1 MTDVPEP
8 QAPKSRTSNPKSSTP
23 DQPLPFSLPVMIES
37 LLFVASEPVPITQ
50 IAEALGVKLVEVE
63 QALTELNTEIVSRGV
78 RVQRKG
84 DKVQLTT
91 QPECAPYVE
100 KFLGLDLTTRLS
112 KPALETLAIVAYQQ
126 PVTRAQIEHVRGVN
140 CDAVLSTLLNRGLIE
155 EIGRLETAGR
165 PIQYGT
171 TFAFLQHFGLRGL
184 EDMPS
189 LQPEE
194 TVALAA
200 LAEQGQA
207 IATDQAAPEAPS
219 DQPHVDTPPVDAA
232 ADDPAPD
239 QPTTPI
245 ETQLS
250 LLNPEALPSIPVA
263 VAPALDQPD
272 TASDPSPITT
282 NIEAPPTDRVVEE
295 PSVADLAPDQSTAL
309 IDPSPLATNTEA
321 PPIDVVDSE
330 PDRAASSIAPPSTEE
345 SSPNENAAS

>member
-1 MTDVPEP
+1 MTDAPEP
-8 QAPKSRTSNPKSSTP
+8 VAPQAKIK
-23 DQPLPFSLPVMIES
+23 DQQSDIGLPYPLPVMVES
-37 LLFVASEPVPITQ
+37 LLFVASEPVPVTQ
-50 IAEALGVKLVEVE
+50 IAEALEVKVAEVE
-63 QALTELNTEIVSRGV
+63 QALTELNAEIVARGV

-112 KPALETLAIVAYQQ
+112 KPALETLAIIAYQQ

-140 CDAVLSTLLNRGLIE
+140 CDAVLATLLNRGLIE
-155 EIGRLETAGR
+155 ELGRLETAGR

-194 TVALAA
+194 TVALQA

-207 IATDQAAPEAPS
+207 IAVDLALPADQNAGEA
-219 DQPHVDTPPVDAA
+219 TPV
-232 ADDPAPD
+232 PD
-239 QPTTPI
+239 QPTAPI

-250 LLNPEALPSIPVA
+250 LLDEGAPSGDHVEAIVEEVDASASPEMLAAEMTEADRVGEDTAAIEPV
-263 VAPALDQPD
+263 PDQPE
-272 TASDPSPITT
+272 TT
-282 NIEAPPTDRVVEE
+282 IEP
-295 PSVADLAPDQSTAL
+295 QS
-309 IDPSPLATNTEA
+309 
-321 PPIDVVDSE
+321 
-330 PDRAASSIAPPSTEE
+330 AAEE
-345 SSPNENAAS
+345 SSNENAAI

>member
-1 MTDVPEP
+1 MTDAPEP
-8 QAPKSRTSNPKSSTP
+8 AAPQSKNNN
-23 DQPLPFSLPVMIES
+23 QPAEGTLPYSLPVMVES

-50 IAEALGVKLVEVE
+50 LAEALEVKLAEVE
-63 QALTELNTEIVSRGV
+63 QALTELNAAIVARGV

-112 KPALETLAIVAYQQ
+112 KPALETLAIIAYQQ

-140 CDAVLSTLLNRGLIE
+140 CDAVLATLLNRGLIE
-155 EIGRLETAGR
+155 ELGRLETAGR

-194 TVALAA
+194 TAALQA

-207 IATDQAAPEAPS
+207 IAVDLAMPSDRVEAAPL
-219 DQPHVDTPPVDAA
+219 V
-232 ADDPAPD
+232 PD
-239 QPTTPI
+239 QPVAPI

-250 LLNPEALPSIPVA
+250 LLGD
-263 VAPALDQPD
+263 VAPSAEHAD
-272 TASDPSPITT
+272 AM
-282 NIEAPPTDRVVEE
+282 AEE
-295 PSVADLAPDQSTAL
+295 V
-309 IDPSPLATNTEA
+309 
-321 PPIDVVDSE
+321 DV
-330 PDRAASSIAPPSTEE
+330 IAPPEMLAAEMAEVDRVGEDTAAIEFAPEQPEAAIEPQIAGEE
-345 SSPNENAAS
+345 SSNDNAAI

>member
-1 MTDVPEP
+1 MTDLPEAQVP
-8 QAPKSRTSNPKSSTP
+8 QSKISNQQHLHRAADAMQVSEIG
-23 DQPLPFSLPVMIES
+23 LPYPLPVMVES
-37 LLFVASEPVPITQ
+37 LLFVASEPVPVTQ
-50 IAEALGVKLVEVE
+50 IAEALEVKLAEVE
-63 QALTELNTEIVSRGV
+63 QALAELNAEIVARGV

-112 KPALETLAIVAYQQ
+112 KPALETLAIIAYQQ

-155 EIGRLETAGR
+155 EVGRLETAGR

-194 TVALAA
+194 AAALEA

-207 IATDQAAPEAPS
+207 IAVDLATPTDRVEGPAATPVPE
-219 DQPHVDTPPVDAA
+219 QPAA
-232 ADDPAPD
+232 
-239 QPTTPI
+239 PI

-250 LLNPEALPSIPVA
+250 LLGDEAPSIDRAEGVAEEVALMATPEAISV
-263 VAPALDQPD
+263 
-272 TASDPSPITT
+272 
-282 NIEAPPTDRVVEE
+282 EAPEADRVSEE
-295 PSVADLAPDQSTAL
+295 TAAIEFVPDEPERS
-309 IDPSPLATNTEA
+309 IEPPATEKT
-321 PPIDVVDSE
+321 SL
-330 PDRAASSIAPPSTEE
+330 
-345 SSPNENAAS
+345 NENAAN